1 MAAMEMHDQDAGWNT
16 CCTVKSPEEHR
27 RSRAGYEILAH
38 LLAAVSFHA
47 PDTSVDCEHAAD
59 CLDSLRTRVDRS
71 LPTYIHAGQYAPRQH
86 VPVTPM
92 LHIRQAAR

>member
-1 MAAMEMHDQDAGWNT
+1 MAAMEMHDQDA
-16 CCTVKSPEEHR
+16 VKSPEEHR
-27 RSRAGYEILAH
+27 RSEIAPAVGNPRA
-38 LLAAVSFHA
+38 LAAVSFHA

>member
-1 MAAMEMHDQDAGWNT
+1 MAAMEMHESIAD
-16 CCTVKSPEEHR
+16 
-27 RSRAGYEILAH
+27 RAGCGNPRA
-38 LLAAVSFHA
+38 LAAVSFHA